1 MKSKLTPKRR
11 FPHYNTRR
19 KPYFKCKTKNKVIR
33 DIRSNTNSILM
44 PIIHQK
50 KMVEIKLQGS
60 GGYVIAELTDE
71 QAKKADLGVGKLFL
85 APVGKLEAEKM
96 SKHYCNNC
104 EAEFDNPPKIQLEEN
119 TNEEVADNLI
129 LVERG
134 QYTCE
139 KCNSIIGEYR
149 VFKKNDESSEVGKAK
164 PSE

>member
-1 MKSKLTPKRR
+1 MA
-11 FPHYNTRR
+11 
-19 KPYFKCKTKNKVIR
+19 
-33 DIRSNTNSILM
+33 
-44 PIIHQK
+44 
-50 KMVEIKLQGS
+50 EIKLQGS
-60 GGYVIAELTDE
+60 GGYVIAELTEE

-85 APVGKLEAEKM
+85 APVGKIKAEKM
-96 SKHYCNNC
+96 FKHYCNNC
-104 EAEFDNPPKIQLEEN
+104 ETEFDNPPKIQLEEN